1 MTRPSPITPPAA
13 SASPRYRAL
22 VLAMLLLVYTFN
34 FLDRQIL
41 GILVAPIKA
50 ELRLSDTQL
59 GALGGIA
66 FALLYSTLAIPLA
79 LVADRTSR
87 SWVIT
92 ISLTVWSAFTALCGL
107 ATGFWQ
113 FFAFRLGVGVGEA
126 GGVAPS
132 YAMISDY
139 FPPAQRARALSI
151 YSLGIPVGLAAGA
164 LLGGMLASAVNW
176 RWAFILI
183 GLTGMVIAPLF
194 RMVVKEPP
202 RGMFDPAAVS
212 RDRVSVGAVFRILAA
227 KPSFWLMAFAAS
239 FSSLCGYGLAFW
251 VPSVLIRSFGFSL
264 LTASQYIGS
273 LLLIGG
279 TIGVFGGG
287 WLADRLGA
295 TDRGIYAKLPAIAWL
310 ITVPLFAAGLT
321 SGSPTLSWFLFLIPH
336 GLNILWLGPV
346 TTAVQHLVP
355 PPMRATASASF
366 LFINNLIGLGLGSL
380 IMGRL
385 SDAMT
390 AVHGVDALRWA
401 TTYALGFY
409 LVAAAL
415 MLLAVRPLRR
425 DWVG

>member
-1 MTRPSPITPPAA
+1 MSDVTTPAP
-13 SASPRYRAL
+13 SPRYRAL
-22 VLAMLLLVYTFN
+22 VLAMLLVVYTFN

-41 GILVAPIKA
+41 GILAQPIKA
-50 ELRLSDTQL
+50 ELHLSDTQL
-59 GALGGIA
+59 GLLGGLA

-92 ISLTVWSAFTALCGL
+92 ISLGVWSAFTALCGL

-113 FFAFRLGVGVGEA
+113 FFLFRLGVGVGEA

-132 YAMISDY
+132 YAMIADY
-139 FPPAQRARALSI
+139 FPPQQRGRALSI

-164 LLGGMLASAVNW
+164 LLGGLLASAVDW
-176 RWAFILI
+176 RWAFIAVGLAGVVLAPIFRLI
-183 GLTGMVIAPLF
+183 
-194 RMVVKEPP
+194 VKEPP
-202 RGMFDPAAVS
+202 RGLFDPAAVAKAE
-212 RDRVSVGAVFRILAA
+212 RVSVWAVFGILAA
-227 KPSFWLMAFAAS
+227 KRSFWLMSFAAS

-251 VPSVLIRSFGFSL
+251 IPSVLIRSFGFTL
-264 LTASQYIGS
+264 LTASQYVGS

-279 TIGVFGGG
+279 TIGVFAGG

-295 TDRGIYAKLPAIAWL
+295 ADRGVYARLPAIAWL
-310 ITVPLFAAGLT
+310 VTVPLFAAGLT
-321 SGSPTLSWFLFLIPH
+321 SGSATLSWFLFLIPN

-380 IMGRL
+380 VMGRL

-390 AVHGVDALRWA
+390 AAHGDDALRYA